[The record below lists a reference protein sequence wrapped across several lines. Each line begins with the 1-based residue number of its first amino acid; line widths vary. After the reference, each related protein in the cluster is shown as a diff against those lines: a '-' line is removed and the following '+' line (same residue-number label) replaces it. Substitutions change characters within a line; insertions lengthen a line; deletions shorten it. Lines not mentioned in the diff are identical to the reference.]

1 MATDSQNYGRK
12 VVDSRGGH
20 FRIVSGDPRVGRDGP
35 ETFKLYASNDN
46 GEVFL
51 IAHGHGSGLGRIAC
65 DKSIEIHAGDKNDP
79 NNVDIRISATTGDIT
94 INADRGRLRVN
105 AKDIMMT
112 ADRDIDIKAG
122 RNLNL
127 QSSVGR
133 TLIKANTAAVKAK
146 RGNLVS
152 NTWGHKV
159 LANTFVPDDV
169 IAKVFDPKSQETAL
183 GAGPAGDAGVAGA
196 AAGGMGLSLQ
206 DLGIDNPDIG
216 GIEPIETAIESAKLG
231 LESPLADVKNL
242 VAKASGAG
250 GLLDQAKGALAGAGG
265 FAGLNK
271 MVNDATGLIKDP
283 LSAATGGIAGG
294 LVDKATGLID
304 SPLGSI
310 AKGGLPGVMSGASGI
325 DAVKG
330 IGSKLATDSID
341 SLTSSA
347 QSALGVVPGGNA
359 LTGVLNKIGSG
370 SVGQG
375 AAKTIGNFSNDAV
388 SMMDSIVPKDFKLKQ
403 LGNLT
408 SMKKD
413 IIGIL
418 DSTDLAAIQAEGD
431 LLKAQLDAAKAG
443 IDVIVDEQTKTL
455 LGGGTIEELKGI
467 ATKFKDGGVPN
478 KLKSNLKDIASKF
491 GGIG

>member
-1 MATDSQNYGRK
+1 MAENYGRK

-35 ETFKLYASNDN
+35 ETFKIYGSNDN

-94 INADRGRLRVN
+94 INADRGRVRVN

-169 IAKVFDPKSQETAL
+169 ISKVFDPKSQETAL

-216 GIEPIETAIESAKLG
+216 GTEAIEKAIEDAKLG

-242 VAKASGAG
+242 VSKASGPG
-250 GLLDQAKGALAGAGG
+250 GLLDQAKGALAGGGG

-271 MVNDATGLIKDP
+271 LVNDATGIISDPLGTVAGQLPIPGGSKLVDDATGLIK
-283 LSAATGGIAGG
+283 
-294 LVDKATGLID
+294 
-304 SPLGSI
+304 SPLGSV
-310 AKGGLPGVMSGASGI
+310 AKGGLNLMGGGSAIS
-325 DAVKG
+325 AVKD
-330 IGSKLATDSID
+330 IGNILTTDSID

-347 QSALGVVPGGNA
+347 QSALGVIPGGNA
-359 LTGVLNKIGSG
+359 LTGVMNKIGSG

-375 AAKTIGNFSNDAV
+375 ASKTIGNFSNDAV
-388 SMMDSIVPKDFKLKQ
+388 SMMDSIVPKDFKMKQ

-431 LLKAQLDAAKAG
+431 LLKAKLDAAKAG

-467 ATKFKDGGVPN
+467 ATKFKDGGIPN